1 MSGEAREMVRVERE
15 ALEAERSALEAN
27 VRRMKVRHGMDKESL
42 EILEMV
48 KEGRVTPEQGRQ
60 LLEALKSQPGAMA
73 LSPGEKPRFVRVR
86 VNVAGGDKEKVA
98 VNVNLPV
105 AMADLALKMLEKAE
119 FTKDGEHIK
128 FGDYMKDLGG
138 MDVATILQM
147 VKEGAEG
154 KLVDVDIEGND
165 GEHVKVEVIVD

>member
-1 MSGEAREMVRVERE
+1 MVRVERE

-60 LLEALKSQPGAMA
+60 LLE
-73 LSPGEKPRFVRVR
+73 
-86 VNVAGGDKEKVA
+86 
-98 VNVNLPV
+98 
-105 AMADLALKMLEKAE
+105 ALKMLEKAE